1 MRAFVRVAACLLLV
15 VTGVAAGMVGAAAA
29 DGTTA
34 SARGTV
40 TSSAPYLMPIEPY
53 AGYQPQ
59 TRCLQTPRPG
69 VLMLADWLVAR
80 GGGYGPISRACS
92 RSSTSEHQ
100 ESRAFDW
107 LLDAEDPVDLALAQA
122 LLDEVLAPDD
132 LGEPHAL
139 ARRMGIMYIIWN
151 DRMYASY
158 DDFEPKRYLSPSC
171 RTKRSCSPTLR
182 HRDHLHV
189 SLTRKGARGRT
200 SWYYA
205 QQTD

>member
-107 LLDAEDPVDLALAQA
+107 LLDAEDPVDLALAQS